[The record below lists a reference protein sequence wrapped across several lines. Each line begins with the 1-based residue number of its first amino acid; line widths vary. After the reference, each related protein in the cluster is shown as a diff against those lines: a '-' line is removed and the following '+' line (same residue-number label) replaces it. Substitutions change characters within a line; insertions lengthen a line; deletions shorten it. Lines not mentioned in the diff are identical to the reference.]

1 MSSGGQSSGVRKAA
15 IALLLIPALFLAF
28 LLSFALVSDSTS
40 QANAC
45 GPTGAALVVDPA
57 SVPQGPIAGYD
68 HEQLV
73 NAAHIMLAAQ
83 KLGLSARD
91 QQIGVSTAMGESSL
105 RVLDRGDAV
114 GPDSRGLFQQRANGA
129 WGSYEDRMNP
139 FISATNFF
147 KVEMTIAGRE
157 SMEPTLVSNAV
168 QRNADPY
175 YYRPFWEPAGE
186 VVSALGGIKEQT
198 GGTPASGT
206 AGAGSSQYALGPVK
220 PQTAT
225 VANTVGPM
233 FGIKTVGGYRD
244 PAAEQY
250 DPNGHPAG
258 LALDF
263 MTNDIADGK
272 GTGDRLAKYLQDHAA
287 DLGVKYIIWQQHIWS
302 VERADEGW
310 RAMEDRG
317 SPTQNHMDH
326 VHLSLTGSGSSTIP
340 GCQPGGVP
348 GEVSLTGW
356 ALPAAGPMTSDFG
369 PRSSPGGVGSTYH
382 RGIDLGGGGCY
393 GPIWAANKGQ
403 VVRSG
408 PASGYGNLIEVD
420 HGGGV
425 HTRYGHMFN
434 DGLLVQVGD
443 QVTAGQQIAKVGTTG
458 NSTGCHLHFEV
469 LMNGQQVDPEA
480 FLAKVGVTI
489 K

>member
-1 MSSGGQSSGVRKAA
+1 MSNNGQGSGARKAV
-15 IALLLIPALFLAF
+15 IALLLIPAFLLAF
-28 LLSFALVSDSTS
+28 LFSMVFTSDSTS
-40 QANAC
+40 QASAC
-45 GPTGAALVVDPA
+45 GPTGAALIVDPT

-91 QQIGVSTAMGESSL
+91 QQIGVMTAMGESSL

-114 GPDSRGLFQQRANGA
+114 GPDSRGLFQQRDNGA

-147 KVEMTIAGRE
+147 KVEMTIAGRD
-157 SMEPTLVSNAV
+157 SMEPTLVANAV

-175 YYRPFWEPAGE
+175 YYTPFWAPAGE
-186 VVSALGGIKEQT
+186 VTKALGGIKEQAGST
-198 GGTPASGT
+198 ASST
-206 AGAGSSQYALGPVK
+206 AGEPQSSYALGPVK

-233 FGIKTVGGYRD
+233 FGIKTAGGYRD
-244 PAAEQY
+244 PEAEQY

-258 LALDF
+258 LAIDF
-263 MTNDIADGK
+263 MTNDIPDGK
-272 GTGDRLAKYLQDHAA
+272 ATGDKLAKYLQDHAA
-287 DLGVKYIIWQQHIWS
+287 ELGVKYIIWQQHIWS

-310 RAMEDRG
+310 RPMADRG

-326 VHLSLTGSGSSTIP
+326 VHLSLTG
-340 GCQPGGVP
+340 
-348 GEVSLTGW
+348 W
-356 ALPAAGPMTSDFG
+356 AAPAQGPITSDFG
-369 PRSSPGGVGSTYH
+369 PRNSPGGIGSTYH

-403 VVRSG
+403 VVTAG
-408 PASGYGNLIEVD
+408 PSSGYGNLIEID

-434 DGLLVQVGD
+434 DGLMVKVGD

-480 FLAKVGVTI
+480 FLAKVSVTI

>member
-1 MSSGGQSSGVRKAA
+1 MSSDGQSSGVRKAA

-45 GPTGAALVVDPA
+45 GPTGAALIVDPA

-114 GPDSRGLFQQRANGA
+114 GPDSRGLFQQRANGS
-129 WGSYEDRMNP
+129 WGSYEERMNP
-139 FISATNFF
+139 LISATNFF

-157 SMEPTLVSNAV
+157 AMEPTLVSNAV

-175 YYRPFWEPAGE
+175 YYRPFWEPSGE
-186 VVSALGGIKEQT
+186 VVSALGGIKEQP
-198 GGTPASGT
+198 GSTPAS
-206 AGAGSSQYALGPVK
+206 AGGAVSSQYALGPVK

-263 MTNDIADGK
+263 MTNDLADGK
-272 GTGDRLAKYLQDHAA
+272 ATGDRLAKYLQDRAG

-310 RAMEDRG
+310 RVMEDRG

-326 VHLSLTGSGSSTIP
+326 VHLSLTGSGSSTVP

-356 ALPAAGPMTSDFG
+356 ALPAAAPMTSDFG

-469 LMNGQQVDPEA
+469 LMHGQQVDPQA
-480 FLAKVGVTI
+480 FLAKVGVTL
-489 K
+489 

>member
-1 MSSGGQSSGVRKAA
+1 MSGNGEGSGGRKAV
-15 IALLLIPALFLAF
+15 IALLLIPAFFLAF
-28 LLSFALVSDSTS
+28 LFSLVFTSDSTS

-45 GPTGAALVVDPA
+45 GPTGAALIVDPA

-91 QQIGVSTAMGESSL
+91 QQIGVMTAMGESSL

-114 GPDSRGLFQQRANGA
+114 GPDSRGLFQQRDNGA

-147 KVEMTIAGRE
+147 KVEMTIAGRD
-157 SMEPTLVSNAV
+157 SMEPTLVANAV

-175 YYRPFWEPAGE
+175 YYTPFWAPAGE
-186 VVSALGGIKEQT
+186 VTKALGGIKEQAGST
-198 GGTPASGT
+198 ATSTAGTPQ
-206 AGAGSSQYALGPVK
+206 SSYALGPVK

-233 FGIKTVGGYRD
+233 FGIKTAGGYRD
-244 PAAEQY
+244 PQAEQY

-258 LALDF
+258 LAIDF
-263 MTNDIADGK
+263 MTNDIPDGK
-272 GTGDRLAKYLQDHAA
+272 ATGDRLAKYLQDHAA
-287 DLGVKYIIWQQHIWS
+287 ELGVKYIIWQQHIWS

-310 RAMEDRG
+310 RAMADRG

-326 VHLSLTGSGSSTIP
+326 VHLSLTGDGSSTIP
-340 GCQPGGVP
+340 GCGPGGLP
-348 GEVSLTGW
+348 GEVSQTGW
-356 ALPAAGPMTSDFG
+356 ASPAQGPITSGFG
-369 PRSSPGGVGSTYH
+369 PRKSPGGVGSTYH

-403 VVRSG
+403 VVTAG
-408 PASGYGNLIEVD
+408 PSSGYGNLIEID

-434 DGLLVQVGD
+434 DGLMVKIGD
-443 QVTAGQQIAKVGTTG
+443 QVSAGQQIAKVGTTG

-469 LMNGQQVDPEA
+469 LMNGQQVDPKA
-480 FLAKVGVTI
+480 FLDKVNVTI